1 MRVCL
6 DCRNSWN
13 GEAWTCPR
21 CGFAPENIGGYP
33 AFAPELAAEN
43 SNYPTGYFDVL
54 SAVDQRHFWFRAR
67 GAMVTW
73 AIERHFGAPR
83 SVMEIGCGVG
93 GMLARIRGAFPDAAL
108 TGSDIHTAAL
118 PYTAARLPG
127 AALLQMDATRMPFD
141 AEFDVIAACDVI
153 EHIERD
159 DLALAEM
166 HRAVKPGGGIVVTVP
181 QDPKLW
187 SAWDELSFHQRRYT
201 RPQLLATVQAA
212 GFRVERLVSMSSLV
226 YPLLRLTRGRARRQ
240 ASCDPDSELKVAAPV
255 NFALSRVMDF
265 ERFLLRHGISFPFG
279 GSLLLVA
286 RRA

>member
-1 MRVCL
+1 MRMCL
-6 DCRNSWN
+6 DCSNSWN
-13 GEAWTCPR
+13 GDAWTCAR
-21 CGFAPENIGGYP
+21 CGFAPSSIDGYP

-54 SAVDQRHFWFRAR
+54 SHVDQRHFWFRAR

-73 AIERHFGAPR
+73 AIKRHFGTPR

-93 GMLARIRGAFPDAAL
+93 GMLARIRDAVPGAAL

-118 PYTAARLPG
+118 PYAAARVPG
-127 AALLQMDATRMPFD
+127 AALLQMDATRIPFD
-141 AEFDVIAACDVI
+141 GEFDVIAACDVI
-153 EHIERD
+153 EHIVRD

-166 HRAVKPGGGIVVTVP
+166 HRALKPGGGIVITVP

-201 RPQLLATVQAA
+201 LRQLFETVQAA
-212 GFRVERLVSMSSLV
+212 GFRVERLVSMSSLI
-226 YPLLRLTRGRARRQ
+226 YPLLRLSRGRSQ
-240 ASCDPDSELKVAAPV
+240 KQGSCDPDSELKVAPPL
-255 NFALSRVMDF
+255 NFVLSRVMDI
-265 ERFLLRHGISFPFG
+265 ERFLLRRGIAFPFG

-286 RRA
+286 KRA